1 MKLVYENGLGRAEM
15 YGGGD
20 NNIRISAVDGLCVPA
35 YERRGYTSFDFDGA
49 VESGRHITRR
59 TITVGGDMKATAREA
74 AEFFKIFSEPGKLK
88 ILTDEF
94 EREIN
99 VAACETEYA
108 NKNNGYIKF
117 ALSLIC
123 DDPFFYD
130 AEETKLG
137 LYVREKLIDSEAVFP
152 LMFSRR
158 ITSASLA
165 VKSDREV
172 EPTIIILGSSRNGD
186 GEGRIVIENILT
198 GAIFTLNYVPEEDEI
213 ITLDI
218 KERTITSNLNGN
230 LISCISDDSF
240 MSDLVIGKNGAQF
253 VTTGYGATGYIT
265 AYVIYKNKFLEAMV

>member
-1 MKLVYENGLGRAEM
+1 MKLVYENELGRAELF
-15 YGGGD
+15 GGGD
-20 NNIRISAVDGLCVPA
+20 NNIRISGIDGLCVPP

-59 TITVGGDMKATAREA
+59 AVTVGGDIKASVREA
-74 AEFFKIFSEPGKLK
+74 ADFLKIFSEPGKLK
-88 ILTDEF
+88 IFTKEF

-99 VAACETEYA
+99 VSACEAEYT

-117 ALSLIC
+117 ALSLVC
-123 DDPFFYD
+123 DDPYFYD
-130 AEETKLG
+130 AEETRLG
-137 LYVREKLIDSEAVFP
+137 LYVREKLIDGGAVFP
-152 LMFSRR
+152 FMFSRR
-158 ITSASLA
+158 TTSASLP
-165 VKSDREV
+165 VKSDREI
-172 EPTIIILGSSRNGD
+172 EPTIIILGSSRKGD

-198 GAIFTLNYVPEEDEI
+198 GAIFTLNYVPKEDEI

-230 LISCISDDSF
+230 LIACISDDSF

-265 AYVIYKNKFLEAMV
+265 AYVIYRNKFLEAMV

>member
-1 MKLVYENGLGRAEM
+1 MKLVYENALGRAELF
-15 YGGGD
+15 GGGD
-20 NNIRISAVDGLCVPA
+20 NNIRISGIDGLCVPP

-59 TITVGGDMKATAREA
+59 TVTVGGDIKASVREA
-74 AEFFKIFSEPGKLK
+74 AEFLKVFSEPGKLK
-88 ILTDEF
+88 ILTEEV

-99 VAACETEYA
+99 VAACDAEYE

-117 ALSLIC
+117 ALSLVC
-123 DDPFFYD
+123 DDPYFYD
-130 AEETKLG
+130 AEETRLG
-137 LYVREKLIDSEAVFP
+137 LYVREKLIDGEAVFP
-152 LMFSRR
+152 ATFSRR
-158 ITSASLA
+158 TTSASIA
-165 VKSDREV
+165 VKTDREI

-218 KERTITSNLNGN
+218 KERTIISNLNGN
-230 LISCISDDSF
+230 LISYISDDSF

-265 AYVIYKNKFLEAMV
+265 AYVIYRNKFLEAMV

>member
-20 NNIRISAVDGLCVPA
+20 NNIRISAVEGLCVPP
-35 YERRGYTSFDFDGA
+35 YERRSYTSFDFDGA
-49 VESGRHITRR
+49 VESGRHMTRR
-59 TITVGGDMKATAREA
+59 TIAVGGDMKANAREA
-74 AEFFKIFSEPGKLK
+74 ADVIKIFSEPGKLK
-88 ILTDEF
+88 ILTNDF

-99 VAACETEYA
+99 VAACEAEYA
-108 NKNNGYIKF
+108 NKYNGYVKF

-123 DDPFFYD
+123 DDPYFYD
-130 AEETKLG
+130 AEETRLG
-137 LYVREKLIDSEAVFP
+137 LYVREKLIDSTSVFP

-158 ITSASLA
+158 TTSASIA
-165 VKSDREV
+165 VQSDREV
-172 EPTIIILGSSRNGD
+172 EPTIIILGGQRNGD

-198 GAIFTLNYVPEEDEI
+198 GALFTLNYVPEEDEM

-230 LISCISDDSF
+230 LISYITDDSF

-253 VTTGYGATGYIT
+253 VTTGHGATGYIT
-265 AYVIYKNKFLEAMV
+265 AYIIYKNKFLEAMV